1 MAESVGYPQIPS
13 NVWWGLRS
21 LLKRRPTIKIDEM
34 LLASD
39 LGVQLVAARQYLKE
53 LKRARLLDED
63 GKPTELASKWRN
75 DETYEEAVAA
85 ILSEVYPESLRSIAP
100 QGEATRTKVVSW
112 FTHQGL
118 GTGAAGN
125 KAATYLLISSLEPL
139 DLGSNTGT
147 GKPKTTTSKAERTP
161 LKVKE
166 KKKEIERSEGSTQ
179 SGRREVSMPLNIN
192 VQVHISA
199 EASNDQIE
207 SIFKSMRRYLYD
219 GQST

>member
-1 MAESVGYPQIPS
+1 MADAVGYPQIPS

-21 LLKRRPTIKIDEM
+21 LLKRRPTIKVDEM

-63 GKPTELASKWRN
+63 GKPTDVANKWRN
-75 DETYEEAVAA
+75 DDTYQEAVEA
-85 ILSEVYPESLRSIAP
+85 ILSEVYPDSLRLSAP
-100 QGEATRTKVVSW
+100 PGEATRAKVVNW
-112 FTHQGL
+112 FTLQGL

-125 KAATYLLISSLEPL
+125 KAATYLLISSSEPL
-139 DLGSNTGT
+139 ELGGGSSQ
-147 GKPKTTTSKAERTP
+147 KPKTATAKIVRETVEKNQEEIRGKKTTKDAP
-161 LKVKE
+161 HV
-166 KKKEIERSEGSTQ
+166 
-179 SGRREVSMPLNIN
+179 RREVSMPLNIN

-199 EASNDQIE
+199 DASNDQIE

-219 GQST
+219 DQTS

>member
-13 NVWWGLRS
+13 NVWWGLRA
-21 LLKRRPTIKIDEM
+21 LLKRRPTIKVDEM

-53 LKRARLLDED
+53 LKRARLLDEE
-63 GKPTELASKWRN
+63 GKPTDVANKWRN
-75 DETYEEAVAA
+75 DETYLEAVEA
-85 ILSEVYPESLRSIAP
+85 IVSEVYPESLRLSAQP
-100 QGEATRTKVVSW
+100 GEATRAKVVNW
-112 FTHQGL
+112 FTLQGL

-139 DLGSNTGT
+139 ELGAT
-147 GKPKTTTSKAERTP
+147 ATP
-161 LKVKE
+161 KVKSPTPKAAREAPE
-166 KKKEIERSEGSTQ
+166 KRREEEKLGKVEKEQPNS
-179 SGRREVSMPLNIN
+179 RREVSMPLNIN

-199 EASNDQIE
+199 DASNEQIE

-219 GQST
+219 DQAS